1 MDGALWRFCLAVYGR
16 PGVEA
21 ACLRLQDR
29 FGLDVPMIL
38 FCVWAGLAG
47 PGRLGPDLL
56 RAALEVV
63 QGWGRGV
70 TGPLR
75 AARRKLKEED
85 LGGGEARLE
94 LRQAVIQAERRSEE
108 IMLSLLESLARPESK
123 DSPGMEAAHANLHA
137 YCASVGCT
145 LDVMLERE
153 LDLVIRAGG
162 LG

>member
-1 MDGALWRFCLAVYGR
+1 MV
-16 PGVEA
+16 
-21 ACLRLQDR
+21 
-29 FGLDVPMIL
+29 L

-63 QGWGRGV
+63 QGWGQGV

-75 AARRKLKEED
+75 VARRKLKEED

-108 IMLSLLESLARPESK
+108 ITLSLLESLACRESK

-137 YCASVGCT
+137 YCAAMGFT
-145 LDVMLERE
+145 PDVLPKRD
-153 LDLVIRAGG
+153 LDLVIRAGC
-162 LG
+162 LA

>member
-38 FCVWAGLAG
+38 FCVWAGYKG
-47 PGRLGPDLL
+47 PGPLTSDFL
-56 RAALEVV
+56 RRALVVV
-63 QGWGRGV
+63 QRWGHEI

-85 LGGGEARLE
+85 LGAGEARLE
-94 LRQAVIQAERRSEE
+94 LREAVIQAERRSEE
-108 IMLSLLESLARPESK
+108 ITLSLLESLAHQESK

-137 YCASVGCT
+137 YCASVGCAP
-145 LDVMLERE
+145 DIMLERD